1 MSSPEPIGKP
11 EVTLQYIVIFFVFIG
26 FFVTLYVLFE
36 ENISNGLLYL
46 ARLNITF
53 IDFLMNIPKFGQGIT
68 QIFQPNM
75 TPEILAKYQK
85 WVYMTHGYEVLRIEQ
100 LGLIKFIGETIRPPV
115 FLIIV
120 LQVVRHI
127 RFQRV
132 RAFKTS
138 YSIQTLAHESKKHL
152 PHLIPPLSLDLLKI
166 PYYTGQLAIGQSP
179 LRYCI
184 QNKLIKVYAL
194 NLKDEIDTSKVFTP
208 TLSKTKGM
216 MPGYLYLK
224 DKLDDDE
231 GLRSIFKRCIFV
243 SDEKLRKHF
252 TKQLGKPLT
261 SVYNMSK
268 PRRFLLAMTMLMAQG
283 NSKRGAEKSYD
294 LNRKI
299 NNSFRL
305 KKRLNKKTFKP
316 FVALLNTDRIIRQ
329 YIEQPQFQRLVDKHA
344 YELTFLTGAIETAR
358 KYGKFFTSHNY
369 WIKYFE
375 RDLWFS
381 FHQTESP
388 TCWVE
393 TSAVRGHYLWE
404 EKTEISLEEAQVDTT
419 ILGLKTFM
427 TITEN
432 WIYQKEYLS

>member
-138 YSIQTLAHESKKHL
+138 YSIQTLAC
-152 PHLIPPLSLDLLKI
+152 LL
-166 PYYTGQLAIGQSP
+166 YTSDA
-179 LRYCI
+179 
-184 QNKLIKVYAL
+184 A
-194 NLKDEIDTSKVFTP
+194 DE
-208 TLSKTKGM
+208 
-216 MPGYLYLK
+216 
-224 DKLDDDE
+224 
-231 GLRSIFKRCIFV
+231 
-243 SDEKLRKHF
+243 
-252 TKQLGKPLT
+252 
-261 SVYNMSK
+261 
-268 PRRFLLAMTMLMAQG
+268 
-283 NSKRGAEKSYD
+283 
-294 LNRKI
+294 
-299 NNSFRL
+299 
-305 KKRLNKKTFKP
+305 
-316 FVALLNTDRIIRQ
+316 
-329 YIEQPQFQRLVDKHA
+329 
-344 YELTFLTGAIETAR
+344 
-358 KYGKFFTSHNY
+358 
-369 WIKYFE
+369 
-375 RDLWFS
+375 
-381 FHQTESP
+381 
-388 TCWVE
+388 
-393 TSAVRGHYLWE
+393 
-404 EKTEISLEEAQVDTT
+404 
-419 ILGLKTFM
+419 
-427 TITEN
+427 
-432 WIYQKEYLS
+432 